1 MIFNGTFAGNLIGFL
16 YFAFFLFG
24 GILLSSRLLAS
35 QRAAVRL
42 WLGIVF
48 GIVLLMWLP
57 AALSM
62 LLGFSVLSHLLAA
75 LLLAAGCT
83 VCLLCTKKLPRGDH
97 FRFDKETLVMLALSL
112 PLLLF
117 FTLVLSDHILK
128 ESPSGGYI
136 FGQSTYFDAN
146 IHLSFITTP
155 VTQGTIPFA
164 YNILPSAQVS
174 YPFLSDTI
182 SASIYIW
189 GSSLR
194 FAYVLPM
201 VFGALA
207 VFCGAFLFF
216 STWLKSIKKAA
227 LAWTLFFFNGGFGF
241 AYFLDGLRIDSTNFT
256 RIFTALYETPT
267 NLNDRMI
274 RWVNTVCDMMIPQRA
289 SLFGWMM
296 LFSCLYLLYRA
307 VFLKEKRLFLYAGI
321 LAGLTPMISTH
332 IFLSLGVICAVW
344 MMSRLVAMANIRPRT
359 IGKITAGLLL
369 AILAAFFVTGL
380 KTGTSLKTFGYDSA
394 GFSALL
400 LGGTAL
406 LLLWAWLLISALHRG
421 YFKEILCTW
430 GLFLGIVLLL
440 ALPQLFGF
448 TFRQSSGS
456 GFMQAHFNWINYRD
470 TYLWFYIKNV
480 GIVALL
486 LIPALLAGSNRL
498 RSVAAPIAVLMLL
511 ADTFAFQPN
520 VYDNNKL
527 LYPAYALACGA
538 VAEYMGLLY
547 QKLKDIRGIK
557 FVAAG
562 VITLCMLSAV
572 LSMGREAVSGV
583 YEIYSAPQ
591 VQAAAWIQE
600 NTEKDAMLLTND
612 RYNNALSSLTGRNI
626 VCGSNSFLSTHGH
639 GEEYTARQKD
649 VSAIYASPE
658 QNRELLE
665 KYNVTHIV
673 VGPDEYASY
682 NINEEGIAAI
692 ADLVYEK
699 DGVKIYKIHEP

>member
-1 MIFNGTFAGNLIGFL
+1 MVFNGTFAGNLMGFL
-16 YFAFFLFG
+16 YFAFFILG
-24 GILLSSRLLAS
+24 GILLASRLLTS
-35 QRAAVRL
+35 QKAAVRL
-42 WLGIVF
+42 WLGAVF

-57 AALSM
+57 VLLSM
-62 LLGFSVLSHLLAA
+62 ILGFSVLSHLLAA
-75 LLLAAGCT
+75 GLLAVGCAACLFFTRKMPRCERFRFNKETAVMLLLSA
-83 VCLLCTKKLPRGDH
+83 
-97 FRFDKETLVMLALSL
+97 

-117 FTLVLSDHILK
+117 FTVVLSDHILK
-128 ESPSGGYI
+128 ESTSGGYI

-155 VTQGTIPFA
+155 VAQGRIPFA

-194 FAYVLPM
+194 FAYILPM
-201 VFGALA
+201 VFGALT

-216 STWLKSIKKAA
+216 FTWLKSVKKAA
-227 LAWTLFFFNGGFGF
+227 LAWILFFFNGGFGF
-241 AYFLDGLRIDSTNFT
+241 AYFFDGLRVDSTNFT
-256 RIFTALYETPT
+256 RIFTELYETPT
-267 NLNDRMI
+267 NLNDHMI

-296 LFSCLYLLYRA
+296 LFSCLFLLYKA
-307 VFLKEKRLFLYAGI
+307 VFLKEKRMFLYAAV

-332 IFLSLGVICAVW
+332 VFLSLGVICAVW
-344 MMSRLVAMANIRPRT
+344 MMSRLVTMVNINPRI
-359 IGKITAGLLL
+359 IGKIVMALV
-369 AILAAFFVTGL
+369 ILVLSVFLFTGL
-380 KTGTSLKTFGYDSA
+380 FVKDSQQSFEYDAA
-394 GFSALL
+394 GFSTLVA
-400 LGGTAL
+400 GGTAL
-406 LLLWAWLLISALHRG
+406 LLLWAWLLLSALHRG
-421 YFKEILCTW
+421 HFKEILHTW

-456 GFMQAHFNWINYRD
+456 GFMKAHFNWVNYQD

-486 LIPALLAGSNRL
+486 LIPAVLAGNNRL
-498 RSVAAPIAVLMLL
+498 KSIAAPIAVLMLL

-520 VYDNNKL
+520 TYDNNKL
-527 LYPAYALACGA
+527 LYPAYALACGI
-538 VAEYMGLLY
+538 VAQYMGLLY
-547 QKLKDIRGIK
+547 QKLKNIRGTK
-557 FVAAG
+557 LAAAG
-562 VITLCMLSAV
+562 VLVLCMLSAV

-600 NTEKDAMLLTND
+600 NTAGNATLLTND

-626 VCGSNSFLSTHGH
+626 VCGSNSFLYTHGH
-639 GEEYTARQKD
+639 GEEYLARQKD
-649 VSAIYASPE
+649 VSAIYAFPE
-658 QNRELLE
+658 QSRELLE
-665 KYNVTHIV
+665 KYEVSYIV

-682 NINEEGIAAI
+682 NVNEEQIAAI
-692 ADLVYEK
+692 ASLVY
-699 DGVKIYKIHEP
+699 DQNGVRIYKVI

>member
-1 MIFNGTFAGNLIGFL
+1 MRMVFNGTFAGNLMGFL
-16 YFAFFLFG
+16 YFAFFILG
-24 GILLSSRLLAS
+24 GILLASRLLTS
-35 QRAAVRL
+35 QKAAVRL
-42 WLGIVF
+42 WLGAVF

-57 AALSM
+57 VVLSM
-62 LLGFSVLSHLLAA
+62 ILGFSVLSHLLAA
-75 LLLAAGCT
+75 GLLAVGCAA
-83 VCLLCTKKLPRGDH
+83 CLFFTRKMPQCER
-97 FRFDKETLVMLALSL
+97 FRFDKETVVMLLLSA

-117 FTLVLSDHILK
+117 FTVVLSDHILK
-128 ESPSGGYI
+128 ESTSGGYI

-155 VTQGTIPFA
+155 VAQGRIPFA

-194 FAYVLPM
+194 FAYILPM
-201 VFGALA
+201 VFGALT

-216 STWLKSIKKAA
+216 FTWLKSVKKAA
-227 LAWTLFFFNGGFGF
+227 LAWILFFFNGGFGF
-241 AYFLDGLRIDSTNFT
+241 AYFFDGLRVDSTNFT
-256 RIFTALYETPT
+256 RIFTELYETPT
-267 NLNDRMI
+267 NLNDHMI

-296 LFSCLYLLYRA
+296 LFSCLFLLYKA
-307 VFLKEKRLFLYAGI
+307 VFLKEKRMFLYVAV

-332 IFLSLGVICAVW
+332 VFLSLGVICAVW
-344 MMSRLVAMANIRPRT
+344 MMSRLVTMVNINPRI
-359 IGKITAGLLL
+359 IGKIVMALV
-369 AILAAFFVTGL
+369 ILVLSVFLFTGL
-380 KTGTSLKTFGYDSA
+380 FVKDSQQSFEYDAA
-394 GFSALL
+394 GFSALVA
-400 LGGTAL
+400 GGTAL
-406 LLLWAWLLISALHRG
+406 LLLWAWLLLSALYRG
-421 YFKEILCTW
+421 HFKEILHTW

-456 GFMQAHFNWINYRD
+456 GFMKAHFNWVNYQD

-486 LIPALLAGSNRL
+486 LIPAVLAGNNRL
-498 RSVAAPIAVLMLL
+498 KSIAAPIAVLMLL

-520 VYDNNKL
+520 TYDNNKL
-527 LYPAYALACGA
+527 LYPAYALACGT
-538 VAEYMGLLY
+538 VAQYMGLLY
-547 QKLKDIRGIK
+547 QKLKNIRGTK
-557 FVAAG
+557 LAAAG
-562 VITLCMLSAV
+562 VLVLCMLSAV

-600 NTEKDAMLLTND
+600 NTAGNATLLTND

-626 VCGSNSFLSTHGH
+626 VCGSNSFLYTHGH
-639 GEEYTARQKD
+639 GEEYLARQKD
-649 VSAIYASPE
+649 VSAIYAFPE
-658 QNRELLE
+658 QSRELLE
-665 KYNVTHIV
+665 KYEVSYIV

-682 NINEEGIAAI
+682 NVNEEQIAAI
-692 ADLVYEK
+692 ASLVY
-699 DGVKIYKIHEP
+699 DQNGVRIYKVI

>member
-1 MIFNGTFAGNLIGFL
+1 MIFNGTVAGNLMGFL
-16 YFAFFLFG
+16 YFAFFLLG
-24 GILLSSRLLAS
+24 GLLLACRLLST

-57 AALSM
+57 VLLSM

-83 VCLLCTKKLPRGDH
+83 VCLLCTKKQPRGER
-97 FRFDKETLVMLALSL
+97 FRFDKEVLAMLALCL
-112 PLLLF
+112 PLLVF
-117 FTLVLSDHILK
+117 FTVVLSDHILK

-174 YPFLSDTI
+174 YPFLSDTV
-182 SASIYIW
+182 SASVYIW
-189 GSSLR
+189 GASLR
-194 FAYVLPM
+194 FAYILPM

-216 STWLKSIKKAA
+216 STWLKSLKQAA

-241 AYFLDGLRIDSTNFT
+241 AYFLYGLRIDSTTFT

-267 NLNDRMI
+267 ILNDRMI

-307 VFLKEKRLFLYAGI
+307 VFLKEKRMFLYAGI

-332 IFLSLGVICAVW
+332 VFLSLGVICAVW
-344 MMSRLVAMANIRPRT
+344 MMSRLVAMANVRPRT
-359 IGKITAGLLL
+359 IGKIAAGLLL
-369 AILAAFFVTGL
+369 AILSIFLFTGL
-380 KTGTSLKTFGYDSA
+380 KSGVSLQTFGYDSA

-406 LLLWAWLLISALHRG
+406 LLLWAWLLISALRRG
-421 YFKEILCTW
+421 SFQELLRTW

-448 TFRQSSGS
+448 TFRQSSSS

-480 GIVALL
+480 GLVALL

-498 RSVAAPIAVLMLL
+498 RSIAAPIAVLLLL

-538 VAEYMGLLY
+538 VAWYMGLLY
-547 QKLKDIRGIK
+547 RKLKNIRGTRL
-557 FVAAG
+557 VAAG
-562 VITLCMLSAV
+562 AVTLCVLSAV

-600 NTEKDAMLLTND
+600 NTASDAMLLTND

-626 VCGSNSFLSTHGH
+626 VCGASSFLSTHGH
-639 GEEYTARQKD
+639 GAEYTARQKD
-649 VSAIYASPE
+649 VSAIYAYPQQS
-658 QNRELLE
+658 RTLLE
-665 KYNVTHIV
+665 KYKVTHII
-673 VGPDEYASY
+673 VGPDEYSSY
-682 NINEEGIAAI
+682 NVDEEGIAAI

-699 DGVKIYKIHEP
+699 DGVKIYQVH

>member
-1 MIFNGTFAGNLIGFL
+1 MIFNGTFAGNLMGFL
-16 YFAFFLFG
+16 YFAFFLLG
-24 GILLSSRLLAS
+24 GILLASRLLTS

-48 GIVLLMWLP
+48 GLVLLMWLP
-57 AALSM
+57 ALLSM
-62 LLGFSVLSHLLAA
+62 LLGFSILSHLAAA
-75 LLLAAGCT
+75 LLLILGCT
-83 VCLLCTKKLPRGDH
+83 ACFLLTKKQPRGEH
-97 FRFDKETLVMLALSL
+97 FRFDKETLAMLALSL
-112 PLLLF
+112 PLLCF
-117 FTLVLSDHILK
+117 FTLVLCDHILK
-128 ESPSGGYI
+128 ESPAGGYI

-155 VTQGTIPFA
+155 VTQGTIPFV

-182 SASIYIW
+182 SASVYIW

-194 FAYVLPM
+194 FAYILPM

-227 LAWTLFFFNGGFGF
+227 LAWVLFFFNGGFGF
-241 AYFLDGLRIDSTNFT
+241 AYFFDGLRIDSTNFT
-256 RIFTALYETPT
+256 RIFTSLYETPT
-267 NLNDRMI
+267 NLNDHMI

-307 VFLKEKRLFLYAGI
+307 VFLKEKKLFRFAAV

-344 MMSRLVAMANIRPRT
+344 MMSRLVAMANVRPRT
-359 IGKITAGLLL
+359 IGKITLGLLA
-369 AILAAFFVTGL
+369 AILLVFIASGL
-380 KTGTSLKTFGYDSA
+380 AKGKTLQTFGYDSA
-394 GFSALL
+394 GFAALL
-400 LGGTAL
+400 IGGAAL
-406 LLLWAWLLISALHRG
+406 LLLWAWLLCSALRRG
-421 YFKEILCTW
+421 YFKEILHTW

-456 GFMQAHFNWINYRD
+456 GFMQPHFNWINYRD

-486 LIPALLAGSNRL
+486 LFPALLAGSNRL
-498 RSVAAPIAVLMLL
+498 KSIAAPIAVLMLL

-547 QKLKDIRGIK
+547 QKLKNIRGTKIL
-557 FVAAG
+557 AAG
-562 VITLCMLSAV
+562 TVTLCMLSAV

-583 YEIYSAPQ
+583 YEIYPSAQ

-600 NTEKDAMLLTND
+600 NTVGDAMLLTND
-612 RYNNALSSLTGRNI
+612 RYNNALSSLTGRSI

-639 GEEYTARQKD
+639 GEEYAKRQRD
-649 VSAIYASPE
+649 VSTIYAYPE
-658 QNRELLE
+658 QSRALLE
-665 KYNVTHIV
+665 KYKVTHIV
-673 VGPDEYASY
+673 VGPDEYSSY
-682 NINEEGIAAI
+682 TVDVSGIAAI
-692 ADLVYEK
+692 ANLVYDK
-699 DGVKIYKIHEP
+699 DGVQIYEIIQ